1 MLAVMARTGFDLS
14 NYTMSKEIQEAESP
28 FLSPRS
34 IQHLVEM
41 YLNHRL
47 EGSNYIL
54 GDGPMKTL
62 RLSAVARSEILSDLR
77 KLTGLRN
84 SLRRKWEVYL
94 KGNNPNHPITF
105 DSETAEK
112 ERNSFFITP
121 VHPLVKQ
128 AASYFA
134 TNKLVYIHLEYHSD
148 EVPAGDYPMS
158 IYAWNYVGIRSSF
171 KLVAIC
177 EEPIIAAELPEYILT
192 ANAVD
197 YPSKLNQDSWKA
209 LEEHHIRL
217 WSEEKA
223 QHTESTK
230 QIARYKLESLSNNYK
245 NRKMVLERK
254 IAEAGDSRIV
264 TMHQSE
270 LENATQR
277 YKLKVAEIE
286 EKIAKAD
293 IHTTLIA
300 NGIITVK

>member
-1 MLAVMARTGFDLS
+1 M
-14 NYTMSKEIQEAESP
+14 
-28 FLSPRS
+28 
-34 IQHLVEM
+34 
-41 YLNHRL
+41 
-47 EGSNYIL
+47 
-54 GDGPMKTL
+54 
-62 RLSAVARSEILSDLR
+62 
-77 KLTGLRN
+77 
-84 SLRRKWEVYL
+84 
-94 KGNNPNHPITF
+94 
-105 DSETAEK
+105 
-112 ERNSFFITP
+112 
-121 VHPLVKQ
+121 
-128 AASYFA
+128 
-134 TNKLVYIHLEYHSD
+134 
-148 EVPAGDYPMS
+148 
-158 IYAWNYVGIRSSF
+158 
-171 KLVAIC
+171 
-177 EEPIIAAELPEYILT
+177 
-192 ANAVD
+192 
-197 YPSKLNQDSWKA
+197 
-209 LEEHHIRL
+209 